1 MTFSFLLAFV
11 FRDLKVVILGDSSVG
26 KTTLIC
32 RYMEGVF
39 QSKKSVST
47 SIETNAVYW
56 IALSVLNSH
65 VLPRGPVRIIS
76 Y

>member
-1 MTFSFLLAFV
+1 MYIYIHIYIYMCLGIVMTFSFLLAFV
-11 FRDLKVVILGDSSVG
+11 FRDIKVVILGDSSVG

-47 SIETNAVYW
+47 STETNAVYT
-56 IALSVLNSH
+56 
-65 VLPRGPVRIIS
+65 G
-76 Y
+76 